1 MKLLFDQN
9 LSHRLVAALQQ
20 EYPGS
25 QHVRNVGLKDAADIA
40 IWMYAAQHEF
50 VIVTK
55 DADFHQRSF
64 LFGHPPKVVWI
75 RAGNCSTAMIE
86 ALLRHRNQDVRTFSA
101 DQESAFLVLD

>member
-9 LSHRLVAALQQ
+9 LSHRLVTALQQ

-25 QHVRNVGLKDAADIA
+25 QHVREVGLKDAADIA
-40 IWMYAAQHEF
+40 IWEYAAQHDF

-86 ALLRHRNQDVRTFSA
+86 ALLRRRVRDVGVFSA
-101 DQESAFLVLD
+101 DQESAFLILD

>member
-9 LSHRLVAALQQ
+9 LSHRLVTALQQ

-25 QHVRNVGLKDAADIA
+25 QHVRDVGLKDAADIA
-40 IWMYAAQHEF
+40 IWEYAAQREF

-86 ALLRHRNQDVRTFSA
+86 ARLRRRDQEVRMFST
-101 DQESAFLVLD
+101 DQESAFLILD